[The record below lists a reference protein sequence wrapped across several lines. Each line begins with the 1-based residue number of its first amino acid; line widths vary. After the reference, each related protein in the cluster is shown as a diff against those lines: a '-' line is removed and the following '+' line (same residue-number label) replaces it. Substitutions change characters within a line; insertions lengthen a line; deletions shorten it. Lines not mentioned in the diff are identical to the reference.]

1 MELSEKLPFFILILC
16 LSLLNN
22 LLIPFAIYFRQFG
35 RKGYRGQGGC
45 NIWGI
50 VMDGILA
57 GLINIIAL
65 NLLLELRF
73 KVLVQD
79 LTLAFLTGF
88 ISMVT
93 AHIFMSVRRW
103 KVWIMP
109 EPWKWNAGGY
119 WHMISMT
126 LQMSFLFY
134 SALLLLKTPSLLEK
148 EMVQISL
155 VSIFLLAGI
164 FLLCLRLGKR
174 GLRIGWFCLGSKA
187 W

>member
-22 LLIPFAIYFRQFG
+22 LLIPFAIYFRKFG
-35 RKGYRGQGGC
+35 ENGYRGQGGC
-45 NIWGI
+45 NTGGVI
-50 VMDGILA
+50 MDGILA

-88 ISMVT
+88 VSMVT
-93 AHIFMSVRRW
+93 AHIFMSVRKW
-103 KVWIMP
+103 KVWIMS
-109 EPWKWNAGGY
+109 ESWKWNAGGY

-134 SALLLLKTPSLLEK
+134 PALLFLKTPSLFERG
-148 EMVQISL
+148 MVQISL
-155 VSIFLLAGI
+155 ILIFLLTGI
-164 FLLCLRLGKR
+164 FLLCLRLGEK
-174 GLRIGWFCLGSKA
+174 GLRIGRFCLDSKA